1 MRYSITFTLSCVVFA
16 IAVAPMNARAQSVS
30 PSLYSAMRWRFVGPM
45 RGGRTVAIDGVA
57 NQPNLF
63 YIAAVNGGIWK
74 TQDAGRTWTPIF
86 DHEPTGSIGALA
98 VAPSNPQIVYAGSGE
113 G

>member
-63 YIAAVNGGIWK
+63 YIAAVNGGI
-74 TQDAGRTWTPIF
+74 
-86 DHEPTGSIGALA
+86 
-98 VAPSNPQIVYAGSGE
+98 
-113 G
+113 